1 MSDPKN
7 EESPEQTSTT
17 PSVETPDESAE
28 NEPPVEP
35 AATDEAA
42 AEEAVSEDAVPQDAV
57 PEDAASQDAVPEDA
71 VGAATEKAD
80 EPAEQVSE
88 KPEEPTTDAAS
99 SGEDASSDEPEQAAD
114 ESVTTDET
122 VALPVVEPETVESRP
137 TPESE
142 PAPDVTSADA
152 PTVQIPVR
160 SHVPKAPPQRIAPRR
175 EEPTVQPEPVRVA
188 VQPTPTRIPPA
199 RDKSRGRRLI
209 AVGAAAVLVVV
220 AIVAAGVIVFL
231 KDRADN
237 SPESRIRAGI
247 DTFVGAL
254 ESGDLGTLREST
266 CGALSDFYETVDP
279 ENFRDIHRLAVEQ
292 GEIPVVTSVDR
303 IQITEGTAIAQV
315 TAHTV
320 NDPDDVTDR
329 TFDLTLDGE
338 QWKVCSE

>member
-1 MSDPKN
+1 M
-7 EESPEQTSTT
+7 
-17 PSVETPDESAE
+17 
-28 NEPPVEP
+28 
-35 AATDEAA
+35 
-42 AEEAVSEDAVPQDAV
+42 
-57 PEDAASQDAVPEDA
+57 
-71 VGAATEKAD
+71 GAGTEKAD

-142 PAPDVTSADA
+142 PAPDVTADA

-209 AVGAAAVLVVV
+209 AAGAAAVLVVV

-237 SPESRIRAGI
+237 SPESRIRASI